1 MTEQLKY
8 WLKSLVRKFSK
19 AENYRELASEI
30 YLASN
35 VKIKYLKYRDSRS
48 YKTIEVD
55 SNVLYDALI
64 KLAEECESSIL
75 KITKSNFFKE
85 EVEKIE
91 NIKEEKPNEQN

>member
-30 YLASN
+30 CRSEK
-35 VKIKYLKYRDSRS
+35 VKIKYLKYGKAF
-48 YKTIEVD
+48 YKTIDVD
-55 SNVLYDALI
+55 YNILYDALI
-64 KLAEECESSIL
+64 KLAEECEKSIS
-75 KITKSNFFKE
+75 KIVKSNSFKE

-91 NIKEEKPNEQN
+91 NIKEEKSNEQN